1 MYTEIIHNIN
11 KKFIDLQSV
20 LSTII
25 PLQKISK
32 NPTDIFRSEFDNILK
47 CIDDIT
53 NKFTGVRNNLIDECV
68 KLEKSIYL
76 KCEVLKIDMPRMPN
90 ICNLYF
96 KKEYLMI
103 ELSKINLLE
112 KYRLREINY
121 WVNKSKKLHY
131 ELYNDDFLLEIIE
144 PSIMY
149 LENLKKL
156 YKSLKQDKEKK
167 DIQKKELV
175 KDLQSFYKKLEINE
189 KVSIYDR
196 FVILEEKYK
205 THKNMCINRQKELN
219 VIKQEIHDK
228 ENLLNFSLTRFLDL
242 LSDKYIGELKE
253 RCYYLQNEYEK
264 KVEEIYSEHFSTL
277 KNLLSLFGMK
287 LEIYEKNDK
296 GLLQIK
302 NRIKDL
308 ESKKD
313 LFLEINNLI
322 NNRYALLERMNEF
335 EKIASD
341 PKRLFKSSFQLN
353 REEKF
358 RKNAFPSL
366 LKLETELIDKL
377 KEYTEKYG
385 IFYKNE
391 ENYENVLKAEIE
403 GRIINKM
410 VFINKYDSPYKKKK
424 M

>member
-1 MYTEIIHNIN
+1 M
-11 KKFIDLQSV
+11 KK
-20 LSTII
+20 
-25 PLQKISK
+25 K
-32 NPTDIFRSEFDNILK
+32 
-47 CIDDIT
+47 
-53 NKFTGVRNNLIDECV
+53 
-68 KLEKSIYL
+68 
-76 KCEVLKIDMPRMPN
+76 
-90 ICNLYF
+90 
-96 KKEYLMI
+96 
-103 ELSKINLLE
+103 
-112 KYRLREINY
+112 
-121 WVNKSKKLHY
+121 W
-131 ELYNDDFLLEIIE
+131 
-144 PSIMY
+144 
-149 LENLKKL
+149 KKL
-156 YKSLKQDKEKK
+156 YRNLTD
-167 DIQKKELV
+167 
-175 KDLQSFYKKLEINE
+175 
-189 KVSIYDR
+189 
-196 FVILEEKYK
+196 
-205 THKNMCINRQKELN
+205 
-219 VIKQEIHDK
+219 
-228 ENLLNFSLTRFLDL
+228 END
-242 LSDKYIGELKE
+242 
-253 RCYYLQNEYEK
+253 
-264 KVEEIYSEHFSTL
+264 
-277 KNLLSLFGMK
+277 
-287 LEIYEKNDK
+287 EKNDK